1 MDNQLRIAFYS
12 CMIGSSNNPRCLFPE
27 LPSRDF
33 PCFMYSNNSEYL
45 SQLKQKSSKWN
56 CILVNHGN
64 PIDDHVQC
72 AYSAKY
78 YKACPYALTELKD
91 FQYTCYFD
99 TTLIVDEQ
107 KVLRYVREILP
118 YSNYKWI
125 TTNHPFLLPCV
136 WNEYRE
142 AMLQERYS
150 RDSSRYREYIEEKIR
165 SGYKDTQ
172 RIHYATGFHIRE
184 NCEEVREI
192 CEEWY
197 QEIQKCGIECQISF
211 FFISQKWNGT
221 ISPYY

>member
-56 CILVNHGN
+56 CILVNHGI

-150 RDSSRYREYIEEKIR
+150 RDSSRYREYIKEFIMLLDFIFE
-165 SGYKDTQ
+165 
-172 RIHYATGFHIRE
+172 RIVKKYERF
-184 NCEEVREI
+184 V
-192 CEEWY
+192 
-197 QEIQKCGIECQISF
+197 K
-211 FFISQKWNGT
+211 NGT
-221 ISPYY
+221 RKYKNVESNAKLVFSLSLKNGMELLVHIISHY